1 MGLNLA
7 SSMVAGLITTT
18 ARYTPPTTHL
28 SHKQVLISGRSS
40 PFDVIKTRVMD
51 SGKSGSIVQE
61 VLKLVRTEGMA
72 GFFRGWLPNYSRL
85 GPHTMITLVTFEK
98 LRSWFGMGQ
107 I

>member
-1 MGLNLA
+1 LLHGSWLDNYHCKVHTSRA
-7 SSMVAGLITTT
+7 QTSLIFNCS
-18 ARYTPPTTHL
+18 RLY
-28 SHKQVLISGRSS
+28 RSS

-61 VLKLVRTEGMA
+61 VVNLVRTEGMA